1 MNVIIIVKNKNL
13 NNCFCII
20 HVIKKY
26 YTLVRERLGIHE
38 TRNIGKYLGFPIVHK
53 VLVGINIII
62 SFASWTILINSVT
75 SAIPNHEMQWAA
87 LPAHV

>member
-38 TRNIGKYLGFPIVHK
+38 TRNIGKYLGFPTVHK
-53 VLVGINIII
+53 GLVGINIII
-62 SFASWTILINSVT
+62 SFASRIVLIKSVIST
-75 SAIPNHEMQWAA
+75 IPNHMMQGV
-87 LPAHV
+87 PCNTP